1 MKTMEIKS
9 AKENMMNAIAELK
22 RLYNDR
28 ETSLKEM
35 AEIADF
41 ARVLDITDFTKTI
54 TD

>member
-1 MKTMEIKS
+1 MKKEQIKN
-9 AKENMMNAIAELK
+9 AKQNMWNAIAELK

-35 AEIADF
+35 ADIANF
-41 ARVLDITDFTKTI
+41 ARVLDTLDFTKSI